1 MEIWKDIRGYEGYY
15 QVSDLGNVRSLTREV
30 SKSNGGRV
38 VLYGKDM
45 TKKENADSYF
55 QVKLSKD
62 GNYKTRRV
70 HRLVMETFS
79 PTNENNMEVN
89 HIDLNRTNNC
99 LSNLEWKTH
108 IENVRHSSDQGRYK
122 RYGERNSNYGGT
134 KLKERFAEHPELA
147 LELARPGSQNG
158 MAKKVIL
165 YDLDMVMEAEFDWIG
180 GCAEYL
186 INEGVTDSQVNSL
199 RSRIVLCAKD
209 NKPYKGYYFEIVAA

>member
-1 MEIWKDIRGYEGYY
+1 MENWKDIKGYEGYY

-30 SKSNGGRV
+30 LKSNGGKV

-45 TKKENADSYF
+45 TKRKNADGYF

-62 GNYKTRRV
+62 GTSKTLRV

-79 PTNENNMEVN
+79 PTDESGMEVN
-89 HIDLNRTNNC
+89 HIDLNRINNC
-99 LSNLEWKTH
+99 LDNLEWKTH
-108 IENVRHSSDQGRYK
+108 IENIRHSSDQGRYK

-158 MAKKVIL
+158 RAKKVIL
-165 YDLDMVMEAEFDWIG
+165 YDLDMTVKAEFEWIG

-186 INEGVTDSQVNSL
+186 IEEGVTSSKVSYL
-199 RSRIVLCAKD
+199 RDVIRVCANEDKS
-209 NKPYKGYYFEIVAA
+209 YKGYYFEIVAA